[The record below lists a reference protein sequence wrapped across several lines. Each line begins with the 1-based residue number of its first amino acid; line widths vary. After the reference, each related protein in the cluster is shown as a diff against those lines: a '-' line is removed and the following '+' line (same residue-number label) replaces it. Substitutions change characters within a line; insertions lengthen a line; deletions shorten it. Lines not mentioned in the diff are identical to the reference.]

1 MPRITKDQAIAG
13 SVQTKIKYMRQ
24 QRAIHPQLDD
34 AIKQSTRLLTPGT
47 GISITVV
54 VGPTGVGKT
63 TLARCMLEHSL
74 QQFSADIVD
83 DPSCVPAA
91 YVEVPPSEKEGGV
104 DWSLF
109 NRRCGIALHDA
120 LPEERPSTEGSGFSG
135 GDMPIYKP
143 GLRAAFERA
152 IVNRKLRH
160 LVLDECGHFVDS
172 AEDAKIY
179 GNVLKSLANV
189 GGINVLMLGA
199 YGAERIIETTAQ
211 LARRINVVHF
221 RRFDSFENYCIYLNT
236 LAQALPL
243 AKTPDL
249 LQHAGILYEHCCQLG
264 GVTAD
269 TITQA
274 VVEASLNEERPGQWS
289 DDYLW
294 RAIPTKAKR
303 RTVME
308 DLILGEERM
317 KPFEQWTCQ
326 PTHAE
331 TEEEIRERLK
341 AAGKLP
347 DEENPA
353 PAEATA

>member
-1 MPRITKDQAIAG
+1 MMPRITKDEAIAG
-13 SVQTKIKYMRQ
+13 CVQTKIRYMRQ
-24 QRAIHPQLDD
+24 QYAIHPQLAD

-63 TLARCMLEHSL
+63 TLARCMIEHSL
-74 QQFSADIVD
+74 RQFSTDIVD
-83 DPSCVPAA
+83 DPSCVPCA

-120 LPEERPSTEGSGFSG
+120 LPEERLATEGTGFIG
-135 GDMPIYKP
+135 GDMPVYKP

-172 AEDAKIY
+172 AEDTKVY

-199 YGAERIIETTAQ
+199 YGAEKIIESTAQ
-211 LARRINVVHF
+211 LARRVNVVHF
-221 RRFDSFENYCIYLNT
+221 RRFDSFESYCIYLNT

-243 AKTPDL
+243 AEPPDL

-264 GVTAD
+264 GLTAD
-269 TITQA
+269 TIIQA
-274 VVEASLNEERPGQWS
+274 VVEASLNEEKPGEWS

-294 RAIPTKAKR
+294 HALPQEAKR
-303 RTVME
+303 RTIME
-308 DLILGEERM
+308 DLLVGEEHM
-317 KPFEQWTCQ
+317 KPFEQWTAK
-326 PTHAE
+326 PTRAE

-341 AAGKLP
+341 AAGKLR
-347 DEENPA
+347 DEENHNP
-353 PAEATA
+353 ESE